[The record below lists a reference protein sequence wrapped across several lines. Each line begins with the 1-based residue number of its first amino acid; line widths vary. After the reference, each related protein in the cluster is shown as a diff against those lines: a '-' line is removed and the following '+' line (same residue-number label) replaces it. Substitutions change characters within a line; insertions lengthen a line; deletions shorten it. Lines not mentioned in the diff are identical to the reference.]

1 MTYES
6 DYIAHYGIKGQSWGV
21 RRFQNEDGTLTEEG
35 KKRYGY
41 YDKPDGTKDYNRIN
55 KDAANDAR
63 EYARAKAYYG
73 DGAGTRRK
81 KIKNQISERMK
92 DPDYKKA
99 FDEQMK
105 SQNMEEHQ
113 KAANRERK
121 WEDTKESVGKT
132 ARGVKNLLLGVGSA
146 SIAALSIY
154 SVAKYTGIGAKIKD
168 WGKTALSKITGLF
181 KPKQTFSN
189 DDEYYDNLLK
199 QESRQEREDRNARA
213 AVERAKK
220 MYSNASSSP
229 QRSSGSSSYSRS
241 SDNGNNVGD
250 EKIRDYWSAW
260 NKAAI
265 QRQDSSRP
273 SSQPFNLQAYRHDH
287 ITGPNYNPNPN
298 AGRKLRYDRNGRP
311 YWA

>member
-132 ARGVKNLLLGVGSA
+132 ARGVKNLMLGVGSV

-154 SVAKYTGIGAKIKD
+154 GVAKYTGIGAKIKD
-168 WGKTALSKITGLF
+168 WGKAALSKITGLF
-181 KPKQTFSN
+181 KPKDVSADYKPNWADSTR
-189 DDEYYDNLLK
+189 YNLQYGKK
-199 QESRQEREDRNARA
+199 QN
-213 AVERAKK
+213 
-220 MYSNASSSP
+220 SS
-229 QRSSGSSSYSRS
+229 
-241 SDNGNNVGD
+241 NGNNVGD

-265 QRQDSSRP
+265 QRQDSSK
-273 SSQPFNLQAYRHDH
+273 SSNQPFNLQAYRHDH